1 MKESILRYGIIVGVV
16 ISAYMALLYAAGMD
30 VFANWW
36 YSVIMYPISI
46 GLICYFTI
54 QLRNKHESE
63 PFQLKQTFI
72 ILLSML
78 MLATLIS
85 TIWNIVLFNVI
96 DKSLAKEL
104 SVRILEETEKTMEKW
119 GAPEEAI
126 KETLKEMKDLPSQF
140 KPGAQLLSWLKGGL
154 FMALISV
161 VCASFIKR
169 KEQKNPF
176 ITA

>member
-1 MKESILRYGIIVGVV
+1 MKESILRYGIVVGVV
-16 ISAYMALLYAAGMD
+16 VSVYMALLYAAGMD

-63 PFQLKQTFI
+63 PFHLKQTFI
-72 ILLSML
+72 TLLSML
-78 MLATLIS
+78 MIATLVS
-85 TIWNIVLFNVI
+85 TLWNIVLFNVI

-119 GAPEEAI
+119 GAPEDAI
-126 KETLKEMKDLPSQF
+126 KETLKEMRDLPSQF
-140 KPGAQLLSWLKGGL
+140 KPLAQLFSWLKGGL
-154 FMALISV
+154 FMALISII
-161 VCASFIKR
+161 CASFIKR
-169 KEQKNPF
+169 KEPKNPF